1 MTKPHINIMIK
12 MIEQLQKL
20 GIQSNDTVIVH
31 ASFKSLGID
40 DPEDFILALIEV
52 LGESGTL
59 LMPALSFEQNPP
71 NRHNTKTTPSNVG
84 YLSEYFRTK
93 AGTLRSLHPTH
104 SVCGCGGHAR
114 ELLEAH
120 AQDITPCGPN
130 SPFNQLISRQG
141 KILMVG
147 CGLEPNTLMHA
158 IEEYAPPPYLFGPP
172 MTYTITDAQGNT
184 FDKSYTPHDFEG
196 YTQRYDRVQ
205 GVLGEEGL
213 KTGVIGAANS
223 YLLNSEI
230 LFERVLTM
238 LKKDPFYFVDR
249 DSDEGKPRIV
259 CL

>member
-1 MTKPHINIMIK
+1 MTNPHINIMIK
-12 MIEQLQKL
+12 MIVQLQKL
-20 GIQSNDTVIVH
+20 GIHRNDIVVVH
-31 ASFKSLGID
+31 ASFKSLGIT
-40 DPEDFILALIEV
+40 DPEDFFLALLEV

-84 YLSEYFRTK
+84 FLPEYFRIRT
-93 AGTLRSLHPTH
+93 GTLRSLHPTH
-104 SVCGCGGHAR
+104 SVCGVGYHAS

-120 AQDITPCGPN
+120 AQDTTPCGPN
-130 SPFNQLISRQG
+130 SPFNQLFSRRG

-147 CGLEPNTLMHA
+147 CGLEPNTSMHA
-158 IEEYAPPPYLFGPP
+158 VEEYAPPPYLFGSPVV
-172 MTYTITDAQGNT
+172 YTLTDAHGNT

-213 KTGVIGAANS
+213 KTGVIGAATAH
-223 YLLNSEI
+223 LIKSEI
-230 LFERVLTM
+230 LFDKVLGV

-249 DSDEGKPRIV
+249 DEG
-259 CL
+259 